1 MQISVELSCYPL
13 KDEFIPMISGFIE
26 KINQHPEVTAIT
38 NTMSTQLFGESEAI
52 MSMLSQAMESS
63 WAKDGKAVFVCKF
76 INAEL
81 NPQLNSNG

>member
-13 KDEFIPMISGFIE
+13 ADDFIPMISNFIK

-38 NTMSTQLFGESEAI
+38 NTMSTQLFGESE
-52 MSMLSQAMESS
+52 
-63 WAKDGKAVFVCKF
+63 DGKAIFVCKF

-81 NPQLNSNG
+81 NPQLQPHG

>member
-13 KDEFIPMISGFIE
+13 ADDFIPMISEFIK

-38 NTMSTQLFGESEAI
+38 NTMSTQLFGESDVV
-52 MSMLSQAMESS
+52 MPLLNRAMEGS

-81 NPQLNSNG
+81 NPN

>member
-13 KDEFIPMISGFIE
+13 TDDFIPIIKGFIR
-26 KINQHPEVTAIT
+26 KINQHAEITAIT
-38 NTMSTQLFGESEAI
+38 NTMSTQLFGEADVIMPLLAEA
-52 MSMLSQAMESS
+52 MQHS

-81 NPQLNSNG
+81 NPNI

>member
-13 KDEFIPMISGFIE
+13 ADDFIPMISDFIK

-38 NTMSTQLFGESEAI
+38 NTMSTQLFGESDVV
-52 MSMLSQAMESS
+52 MPLLNQAMESS

-81 NPQLNSNG
+81 SPN

>member
-13 KDEFIPMISGFIE
+13 ADEFIPVISRFIE

-38 NTMSTQLFGESEAI
+38 NTMSTQLFGESKI
-52 MSMLSQAMESS
+52 VMSLLADAMESS
-63 WAKDGKAVFVCKF
+63 WVKDGKVVFVCKF

-81 NPQLNSNG
+81 NPQLSKHD

>member
-13 KDEFIPMISGFIE
+13 ADDFIPMISGFIK

-38 NTMSTQLFGESEAI
+38 NTMSTQLFGESELV
-52 MSMLSQAMESS
+52 MPMLTKAMESS

-81 NPQLNSNG
+81 NPNQ

>member
-13 KDEFIPMISGFIE
+13 ADDFIPMISNFIK

-38 NTMSTQLFGESEAI
+38 NTMSTQLFGESEVV
-52 MSMLSQAMESS
+52 MSILNKAMESS
-63 WAKDGKAVFVCKF
+63 WAEDGKAIFVCKF

-81 NPQLNSNG
+81 NPQLQPHG

>member
-13 KDEFIPMISGFIE
+13 QDEFIPVISSFIK

-38 NTMSTQLFGESEAI
+38 NTMSTQLFGEAAVL
-52 MSMLSQAMESS
+52 MPMLTEAMESS

-81 NPQLNSNG
+81 NPRLKTDD

>member
-13 KDEFIPMISGFIE
+13 TDEFIPVISRFIQ

-38 NTMSTQLFGESEAI
+38 NTMSTQLFGESKI
-52 MSMLSQAMESS
+52 VMSLLADAMESS
-63 WAKDGKAVFVCKF
+63 WVKDGKAVFVCKF

-81 NPQLNSNG
+81 NPQLSKHD